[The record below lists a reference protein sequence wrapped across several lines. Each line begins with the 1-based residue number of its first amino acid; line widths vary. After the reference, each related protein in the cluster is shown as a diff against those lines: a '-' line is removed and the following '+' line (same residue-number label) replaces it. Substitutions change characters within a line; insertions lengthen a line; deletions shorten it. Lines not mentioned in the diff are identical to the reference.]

1 MPYQSERNP
10 SPYSFATTFVRPYAH
25 LIRLEKFYS
34 ERCAA
39 LTRLPDKVKMVPD
52 TESHIDLFQEKQD
65 ETNMYKRVGDVI
77 YC

>member
-1 MPYQSERNP
+1 
-10 SPYSFATTFVRPYAH
+10 

-39 LTRLPDKVKMVPD
+39 LTRLPDKVKLAPD
-52 TESHIDLFQEKQD
+52 TEFHIDLFQEKQD

-77 YC
+77 HC